1 MFGTAGWQNSDLYTR
16 RNEDRHDKAFPREG
30 IINAP
35 NEKLEADNSDN
46 KIFQQDN
53 AFTFGEGVTDV
64 NEDMQGQKEDAV
76 TEASA
81 SNQSSPSL
89 AEYRPNKYHGAAS
102 TWRSWTQKERKTVES
117 LQEIRARD
125 LSAHLFNAFALKR
138 REQELKRSAMEGEHQ
153 NHPSRMDAT
162 SSPFIPPK
170 QWTSWPMPASE
181 VPRTGETISKDQ
193 DDIWTLRMPS
203 DPRPSA
209 ELEDCLVAVM
219 MQTAKERFY
228 ERKWTPDKHGE
239 KSQGGNTADV
249 TGNKEDWPISV
260 DLYHSRELRPVVQA
274 DDEKS
279 RQQLRPQV
287 RQIMSQFD
295 SLLMGLHH
303 VRKASVTQE
312 YSSDTDTETDAEST
326 VYPQSPP
333 RKRRRVDPSQ
343 YSQRRGRKR
352 TRATPSTLPQKAKAS
367 STMEIDDS
375 SEAPFDLQT
384 SSDSSS
390 ASPHQARLHG
400 QSIKRSRNRS
410 RPSRSVARLGL
421 RGWSDVLG
429 IASITS
435 LPQPVVMRAAKRCT
449 DLFGDDMIF
458 RTMFSGNINRE
469 NGGNTWGRVEGDE
482 EGNRLTPQSPSRP
495 SSLPTTIPAD
505 VATTGPSEVLPAVP
519 GRGKGDHRKQDL
531 ICPVERCRRHTK
543 GFSRTWNLNL
553 HLKRV
558 HQDYYR
564 SLTNEHLMEGAS

>member
-1 MFGTAGWQNSDLYTR
+1 MSD
-16 RNEDRHDKAFPREG
+16 
-30 IINAP
+30 
-35 NEKLEADNSDN
+35 
-46 KIFQQDN
+46 
-53 AFTFGEGVTDV
+53 
-64 NEDMQGQKEDAV
+64 
-76 TEASA
+76 
-81 SNQSSPSL
+81 
-89 AEYRPNKYHGAAS
+89 
-102 TWRSWTQKERKTVES
+102 
-117 LQEIRARD
+117 
-125 LSAHLFNAFALKR
+125 KR
-138 REQELKRSAMEGEHQ
+138 G
-153 NHPSRMDAT
+153 D
-162 SSPFIPPK
+162 
-170 QWTSWPMPASE
+170 
-181 VPRTGETISKDQ
+181 
-193 DDIWTLRMPS
+193 
-203 DPRPSA
+203 
-209 ELEDCLVAVM
+209 
-219 MQTAKERFY
+219 
-228 ERKWTPDKHGE
+228 

-249 TGNKEDWPISV
+249 TGNEDDWPVSV

-352 TRATPSTLPQKAKAS
+352 TRATPSTLPQGAKAS
-367 STMEIDDS
+367 SAMEIDDS

-482 EGNRLTPQSPSRP
+482 EDNSLTPQSPSRP
-495 SSLPTTIPAD
+495 SSIPAD
-505 VATTGPSEVLPAVP
+505 VATTGPSEVLPVVP

-564 SLTNEHLMEGAS
+564 SLTNEHFTEGAS